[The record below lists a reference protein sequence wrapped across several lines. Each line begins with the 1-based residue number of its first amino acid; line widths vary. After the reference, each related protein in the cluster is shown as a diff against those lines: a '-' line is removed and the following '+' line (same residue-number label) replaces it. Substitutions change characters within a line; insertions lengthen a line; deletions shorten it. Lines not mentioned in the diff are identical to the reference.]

1 MQREYVYLEAYYPH
15 ASPGFLIPSVGLFVV
30 LTVAAWFLLWP
41 VAIPFLLVTLYLA
54 RFTLRQARGPGLAV
68 RVTGAEIYYRGWER
82 GLFRKGLPGG
92 RLPLHAIGHVELLNL
107 RSAAAA
113 GPVVAI
119 WLTDPGAWLKDGLLS
134 RWAREMSAGGD
145 LAIACDETDR
155 TAAQVHEALQTALAS
170 SFPASGI

>member
-1 MQREYVYLEAYYPH
+1 VQREHVYLDAYYPH
-15 ASPGFLIPSVGLFVV
+15 TSLGFLIPSLALFVA
-30 LTVAAWFLLWP
+30 LTVLAWFVLWT

-54 RFTLRQARGPGLAV
+54 RFTLRQARGPDLAV
-68 RVTGAEIYYRGWER
+68 RVTGAEIYYRGWEK

-92 RLPLHAIGHVELLNL
+92 RLPLHAIGHFELLNL

-113 GPVVAI
+113 GPIVAI
-119 WLTDPGAWLKDGLLS
+119 WLTDPGAWLIGGLLS

-155 TAAQVHEALQTALAS
+155 TAAQVREAIETAMTA
-170 SFPASGI
+170 P

>member
-1 MQREYVYLEAYYPH
+1 VTAETVYLEAYYPH
-15 ASPGFLIPSVGLFVV
+15 TSLGFLIPSLVLFVA
-30 LTVAAWFLLWP
+30 LTIAAWFVLWP

-54 RFTLRQARGPGLAV
+54 RFTLRQAHGPDLAI
-68 RVTGAEIYYRGWER
+68 RITGTAIYYRGWER

-92 RLPLHAIGHVELLNL
+92 RLPLEAIGHAELLHL

-119 WLTDPGAWLKDGLLS
+119 WLTDPGAWLRHGLLS
-134 RWAREMSAGGD
+134 RWVREMSAGGD

-155 TAAQVHEALQTALAS
+155 TAAQVHVAIVAALDNQTAS
-170 SFPASGI
+170 